1 MFLAVL
7 AVVEH
12 CFWVTKGRLT
22 VARVLGRA
30 AGSRSTPSEKRSN
43 SATDPRHA
51 PAADR
56 RGAPAPSG
64 KEPSSASRRTQR
76 PRRGARGRRR
86 LARRVSALE
95 TLGAPRTGRL
105 RKRVLD
111 GAGARPEPRRTSTPV
126 RPSSRTPWTSL
137 RPEYCQA
144 SCRCA
149 AVRPEKPLGDR
160 QGGCHSS
167 AATTSPAKRFRL
179 QGSLGSPSRF
189 QSVLVPAGAQRRR
202 ESAIE
207 AGAGRMCTLR
217 TRADFEI
224 RLSEGFN
231 SVNRPFWLVPPHAV
245 NPQTLTRLAQNR
257 AGSKRR
263 SNR

>member
-105 RKRVLD
+105 RKHVLD
-111 GAGARPEPRRTSTPV
+111 GAGARPEPRRTAASF
-126 RPSSRTPWTSL
+126 RPASRTVWTSSVSKKVL
-137 RPEYCQA
+137 R

-149 AVRPEKPLGDR
+149 AVRLETYWRPTYMVPSIGRILTGD
-160 QGGCHSS
+160 G
-167 AATTSPAKRFRL
+167 
-179 QGSLGSPSRF
+179 
-189 QSVLVPAGAQRRR
+189 
-202 ESAIE
+202 
-207 AGAGRMCTLR
+207 
-217 TRADFEI
+217 
-224 RLSEGFN
+224 
-231 SVNRPFWLVPPHAV
+231 
-245 NPQTLTRLAQNR
+245 
-257 AGSKRR
+257 
-263 SNR
+263 